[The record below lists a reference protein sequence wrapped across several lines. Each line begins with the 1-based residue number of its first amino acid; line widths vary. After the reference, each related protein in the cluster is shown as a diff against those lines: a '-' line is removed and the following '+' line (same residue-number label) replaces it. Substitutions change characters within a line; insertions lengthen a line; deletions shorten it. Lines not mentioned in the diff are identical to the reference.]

1 MSHLS
6 LYKVDMDGIREIVFD
21 TETTGFDAKGADR
34 ITEIGCIEI
43 IDLLPTGRQFH
54 CYLDPQRDVPEK
66 VVEITGLTTEF
77 LRGKPLFK
85 DKADEFLD
93 FVGSDTLIA
102 HNAQFDMGFINAEL
116 VRSGRDPLPVTQFK
130 DTLAMAHAKFPGSP
144 ASLDALCKRFDIS
157 LSARDKHGA
166 IIDSELLAAV
176 YLELCGGRAMNLG
189 LDAKPEAA
197 QTESGF
203 PEAQPRPAP
212 LNLEPTD
219 EERAAHREFISSL
232 KGDTVWDK
240 VWARRAR
247 GRG

>member
-1 MSHLS
+1 
-6 LYKVDMDGIREIVFD
+6 MDGHREIVFD

-34 ITEIGCIEI
+34 ITEIGCIEVV
-43 IDLLPTGRQFH
+43 DLLPTGRQFH
-54 CYLDPQRDVPEK
+54 CYLDPLRDVPDK

-85 DKADEFLD
+85 DKADEFLE
-93 FVGSDTLIA
+93 FVGDSILIA

-116 VRSGRDPLPVTQFK
+116 IRSGREPLPPRRFK

-144 ASLDALCKRFDIS
+144 ASLDALCKRFGIS

-176 YLELCGGRAMNLG
+176 YLELSGGRAMSLG
-189 LDAKPEAA
+189 LDAKPEDAE
-197 QTESGF
+197 TESGF
-203 PEAQPRPAP
+203 PRAKMRPTPLQVNATEAE
-212 LNLEPTD
+212 LEI
-219 EERAAHREFISSL
+219 HRDFIGSL
-232 KGDTVWDK
+232 KGTAVWEK
-240 VWARRAR
+240 IWTRRER